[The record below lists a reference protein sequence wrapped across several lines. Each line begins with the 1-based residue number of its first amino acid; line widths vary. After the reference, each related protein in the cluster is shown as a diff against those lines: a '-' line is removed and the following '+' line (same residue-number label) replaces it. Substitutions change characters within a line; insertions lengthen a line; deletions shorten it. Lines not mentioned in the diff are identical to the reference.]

1 MKNTDEERTEFEI
14 WSEEQHDLGDYPE
27 GFDPD
32 LYDL

>member
-1 MKNTDEERTEFEI
+1 MNIDMERMEFQI
-14 WSEEQHDLGDYPE
+14 WLEDGQDLGDYPD

>member
-1 MKNTDEERTEFEI
+1 MNIDMERTEFEI
-14 WSEEQHDLGDYPE
+14 WLEDGQDLGDYPD